1 MITGFF
7 LQVLTTLIT
16 FFVMILPVIAV
27 PQGWLDAISLVWGYI
42 NAMSFLLPISTL
54 LQILGL
60 VVVIEVFLFIYHFSL
75 KVYHL
80 VRGK

>member
-1 MITGFF
+1 MIVGFF
-7 LQVLTTLIT
+7 LSILTTLIV
-16 FFVMILPVIAV
+16 FFVGLLPIIAFPASV
-27 PQGWLDAISLVWGYI
+27 TSAISLVWGYI
-42 NAMSFLLPISTL
+42 NAMSFLLPVTTL

-60 VVVIEVFLFIYHFSL
+60 VVSIEVFLFIYHFSL